1 MMSEKRFLEYMNK
14 VDEKTAETKRD
25 TETLIVSTLKK
36 FEIRVD
42 DLVRHTD
49 DSINK
54 GLEKFQVRVDGLATK
69 IYKVIK
75 DNAEHKEVVT
85 KEFVNIMEQVNS
97 LQTMVTEQQTK
108 YENKIGELEHN
119 IAQLSDSVSS
129 ASPLDVQKMKDSL
142 APIINDQVS
151 AAIKVKTDEILPS
164 LKSTWN
170 CLLAQKVWEHE
181 HSVIVFGCNT
191 NKPLLE
197 TANELLRINLQ
208 VNDENVQKISI
219 KKVIRLGKLETGK
232 TPPLLVT
239 LGHPSKRNLILSH
252 SKNLRNSSISLRKYV
267 PKIYHEEYKKF
278 EDKAFKLRNMPG
290 LNYQTQIVFDGHFML
305 LRTKL
310 PDTVDDKYHY
320 TTYWQFEPPMGLE
333 PSQVTSLKNTCW
345 DKSFSSTRCIHYG
358 KGQFISFLGLKR
370 IGN

>member
-14 VDEKTAETKRD
+14 VDEKAAETKRD
-25 TETLIVSTLKK
+25 TETLIATTLKK

-129 ASPLDVQKMKDSL
+129 ASPLDVQEMKDSL

-197 TANELLRINLQ
+197 AANELLRINLQ

-239 LGHPSKRNLILSH
+239 LGHLSH
-252 SKNLRNSSISLRKYV
+252 SKNLRNSGISLRKNV
-267 PKIYHEEYKKF
+267 PKIYQE
-278 EDKAFKLRNMPG
+278 
-290 LNYQTQIVFDGHFML
+290 
-305 LRTKL
+305 
-310 PDTVDDKYHY
+310 
-320 TTYWQFEPPMGLE
+320 
-333 PSQVTSLKNTCW
+333 
-345 DKSFSSTRCIHYG
+345 
-358 KGQFISFLGLKR
+358 
-370 IGN
+370 